1 MHALMQRKGGGSDS
15 KKVCGAEVIDTDE
28 YMCEGW
34 RESER
39 AMQAVYLPHYT
50 HV

>member
-1 MHALMQRKGGGSDS
+1 MNVCANAGEGGAGIGRGD
-15 KKVCGAEVIDTDE
+15 GEEVIDTDE

-39 AMQAVYLPHYT
+39 AM
-50 HV
+50 